1 MDWARLSEQVDGY
14 CERTD
19 FAFWSEPVNAVTNL
33 AFLIAA
39 ALALAVAIRHGR
51 HTDWAVAVLVGLVAV
66 IGIGSFLFHTFAT
79 RWAGA
84 ADSIPILLFILAYL
98 AIAFGRLFA
107 KPWWLAAL
115 ATIAFLPAS
124 AGIIW
129 AVNQLPVNPLG
140 SSVGYLPAFLA
151 LVGFG
156 VWAVAQRRPVAPWLL
171 SAAGLF
177 ALSLTFRTIDIP
189 LCDGFPL
196 GTHFLWHVLNGT
208 LLGLLV
214 IAVVRHGAPRVEGS
228 A

>member
-1 MDWARLSEQVDGY
+1 MDWDRLSEQVDAY

-19 FAFWSEPVNAVTNL
+19 FTFWSEPVNAVTNL

-39 ALALAVAIRHGR
+39 ALALAIAIRGGR
-51 HTDWAVAVLVGLVAV
+51 HTDWAVAVLVGLVAI

-84 ADSIPILLFILAYL
+84 ADGLPILMFILAYL
-98 AIAFGRLFA
+98 AIAFRRLFE
-107 KPWWLAAL
+107 KPWWVAGL
-115 ATIAFLPAS
+115 ATVAFLPAS

-129 AVNQLPVNPLG
+129 AVSLLPVNPLG

-156 VWAVAQRRPVAPWLL
+156 AWAGTQRRPVAPWLL
-171 SAAGLF
+171 GAAGLF
-177 ALSLTFRTIDIP
+177 AVSLTFRSLDIP
-189 LCDGFPL
+189 ICEALPL

-208 LLGLLV
+208 LLCLLV
-214 IAVVRHGAPRVEGS
+214 IAVIRHGAPQRR
-228 A
+228 